1 MVRYVGTVLELYC
14 AFVLKVV
21 CRGPKL
27 IHEHREVSFPFKVD
41 RKDMK
46 IFFPPA
52 NLMQATLHYR
62 AVSGTFPP
70 LSPALAWEAFPTDV
84 PCSHAV
90 GLYWHYYYWNAS
102 TWTDFQPGVMCL
114 RFSSNFLSSRPFH
127 ESDPRLLNGL
137 IQCSVRPPKSHLG
150 EKNIYPSILM
160 RWMRVS

>member
-70 LSPALAWEAFPTDV
+70 LSPALA
-84 PCSHAV
+84 
-90 GLYWHYYYWNAS
+90 
-102 TWTDFQPGVMCL
+102 
-114 RFSSNFLSSRPFH
+114 
-127 ESDPRLLNGL
+127 
-137 IQCSVRPPKSHLG
+137 
-150 EKNIYPSILM
+150 
-160 RWMRVS
+160 